1 MLISIRIFV
10 FVRSSSKR
18 IHPNGST
25 TMTNSVT
32 VQHSKISRR
41 EIALVKQMTYMFLV
55 FVVGWSPIYTITV
68 LNSYFVVDQLIYH
81 LAVVLCEASVLTIV
95 SNLFKINRDLRQYLW
110 DKIRFSFVRQ

>member
-1 MLISIRIFV
+1 
-10 FVRSSSKR
+10 
-18 IHPNGST
+18 
-25 TMTNSVT
+25 MTNSVT

-95 SNLFKINRDLRQYLW
+95 FNLFKINRDLRQYLW